1 MDVVSF
7 NSLLKKIVELALS
20 ITNRPNSV
28 RVLSLAMGDIDQ
40 QRDLTST
47 QSTGV
52 STSTVNI
59 SGNELT
65 KVDYNLGDD
74 WSSEES
80 EEDTD
85 SEEDDPEVEQFLSQL
100 MNEQLAPTAQSGMAE
115 LFECLVRMKEL
126 FAQEDRD
133 NQELLASQLVF
144 HGLEGNLEEIYALSF
159 NLFEGEYDRKFDC
172 IFYSVS

>member
-40 QRDLTST
+40 PATREDQQRELTST
-47 QSTGV
+47 QSTDA
-52 STSTVNI
+52 SISTVNI

-85 SEEDDPEVEQFLSQL
+85 SEDDPEVEQFLSQL
-100 MNEQLAPTAQSGMAE
+100 MNEQQAPAAQSGMAE
-115 LFECLVRMKEL
+115 LFECLVRMKEV

-144 HGLEGNLEEIYALSF
+144 HGQEGNLEEIYALSF
-159 NLFEGEYDRKFDC
+159 NLFEGEFD
-172 IFYSVS
+172 